1 MIVCCELLTSDQCDA
16 TAYLLYFPAKISL
29 HQTRPV
35 AYHPQIGL
43 SKIVTLTANH
53 LRKVKTEVDLGKSNP
68 LTADENLRHSACVS
82 IAS

>member
-1 MIVCCELLTSDQCDA
+1 MTVCCELTSDQCNA

-53 LRKVKTEVDLGKSNP
+53 FLKVKTKVDLVTTLEERRN
-68 LTADENLRHSACVS
+68 
-82 IAS
+82 